1 MTDAINASD
10 AAFQDASKPAEQ
22 PRTVPKPIIRNL
34 TTDDLTEALSAGL
47 RDFQASAVYSLF
59 FGAFY
64 AIAGWLLL
72 WLISSY
78 DLPYLVYPLA
88 SGFALIAPF
97 IAAGL
102 YEISRRRE
110 LGLALSW
117 SNILGAIFSAQG
129 KELRWMA
136 LVTGFAFIIWID
148 IAIFLY
154 VIFFGL
160 QDINVSALI
169 TAVVT
174 TPEGA
179 LFLLIGNL
187 VGAGLGIAVF
197 SITAISFPMLL
208 HKDVDFIT
216 GMITSIK
223 CVLAN
228 RKTMIS
234 WAIFIA
240 FMMLISLASFLLG
253 LIFVLPLLGHA
264 TWHLYRRAI
273 GYEDAI
279 LSNTADA
286 IER

>member
-1 MTDAINASD
+1 MTDIANHGTLDDAPAAPSSNPSTVASLNEP
-10 AAFQDASKPAEQ
+10 Q
-22 PRTVPKPIIRNL
+22 IRDL
-34 TTDDLTEALSAGL
+34 TTEDLTYALSAGM
-47 RDFQASAVYSLF
+47 RDLQHSAPYGLF

-64 AIAGWLLL
+64 ALAGWLLL
-72 WLISSY
+72 WLLSVYS
-78 DLPYLVYPLA
+78 LPYLVYPLA

-110 LGLALSW
+110 YGLPLSPGAVF
-117 SNILGAIFSAQG
+117 GAIFG
-129 KELRWMA
+129 KETKELRWMA

-160 QDINVSALI
+160 EALSPSTLI
-169 TAVVT
+169 STVVA

-179 LFLLIGNL
+179 LFLVVGNL
-187 VGAGLGIAVF
+187 AGAGLGLAVF

-208 HKDVDFIT
+208 HRDVDFIT
-216 GMITSIK
+216 GMITSIR

-228 RKTMIS
+228 RKAMLS

-240 FMMLISLASFLLG
+240 FMMLVSLASLLLG
-253 LIFVLPLLGHA
+253 LIVILPLLGHA

-273 GYEDAI
+273 ILDETAI
-279 LSNTADA
+279 ESNTSS
-286 IER
+286 

>member
-1 MTDAINASD
+1 MSNSVEGGAMAPTIDSD
-10 AAFQDASKPAEQ
+10 VVESGVGEGTKI
-22 PRTVPKPIIRNL
+22 KPIINAL

-47 RDFQASAVYSLF
+47 RDFQSSAPYGLF
-59 FGAFY
+59 FGGFY
-64 AIAGWLLL
+64 AVAGWLLL
-72 WLISSY
+72 WLLYSF

-102 YEISRRRE
+102 YEVSRRRE
-110 LGLALSW
+110 EGLAVSP
-117 SNILGAIFSAQG
+117 NDVFGAIIGPQS

-136 LVTGFAFIIWID
+136 LITGFAFIIWID

-160 QDINVSALI
+160 TDLNVSDLI

-187 VGAGLGIAVF
+187 VGAGLGAAVF
-197 SITAISFPMLL
+197 SITAISFPLLL

-228 RKTMIS
+228 KKAMFS
-234 WAIFIA
+234 WAVLIA
-240 FMMLISLASFLLG
+240 FLLAISLASFLVG
-253 LIFVLPLLGHA
+253 LIFILPLLGHA
-264 TWHLYRRAI
+264 TWHLYRRAVHF
-273 GYEDAI
+273 E
-279 LSNTADA
+279 
-286 IER
+286 

>member
-1 MTDAINASD
+1 
-10 AAFQDASKPAEQ
+10 
-22 PRTVPKPIIRNL
+22 
-34 TTDDLTEALSAGL
+34 
-47 RDFQASAVYSLF
+47 
-59 FGAFY
+59 
-64 AIAGWLLL
+64 
-72 WLISSY
+72 
-78 DLPYLVYPLA
+78 
-88 SGFALIAPF
+88 
-97 IAAGL
+97 
-102 YEISRRRE
+102 
-110 LGLALSW
+110 
-117 SNILGAIFSAQG
+117 
-129 KELRWMA
+129 MA

-160 QDINVSALI
+160 QDINVSELI

-197 SITAISFPMLL
+197 SITAISFPLLL

-223 CVLAN
+223 CVLQN
-228 RKTMIS
+228 RKAMLS

-240 FMMLISLASFLLG
+240 FMLLVSLASFLLG

-264 TWHLYRRAI
+264 TWHLYRRAVHFEEATI
-273 GYEDAI
+273 
-279 LSNTADA
+279 SNTADNKQ
-286 IER
+286 